1 MKQFMILAVFSVAIG
16 LQAGAAEPNAVSRYS
31 SRAALLPPRVT
42 TQTHPTA
49 SVAAGDL
56 SGRFAFLVPRSGLIL
71 VNAQPLN
78 SDRYNTK
85 AEFREAT
92 PGETGWHR

>member
-1 MKQFMILAVFSVAIG
+1 MILAVLSVAIS
-16 LQAGAAEPNAVSRYS
+16 LQAGAAEPNGVNRYS

-42 TQTHPTA
+42 TQPHPT
-49 SVAAGDL
+49 VTTAAGDL
-56 SGRFAFLVPRSGLIL
+56 SGRFAFLVPRPGLIV